1 MMKTYKWNEMHV
13 KETDEMKQKADS
25 RDEVKQNEMSY

>member
-1 MMKTYKWNEMHV
+1 MHV